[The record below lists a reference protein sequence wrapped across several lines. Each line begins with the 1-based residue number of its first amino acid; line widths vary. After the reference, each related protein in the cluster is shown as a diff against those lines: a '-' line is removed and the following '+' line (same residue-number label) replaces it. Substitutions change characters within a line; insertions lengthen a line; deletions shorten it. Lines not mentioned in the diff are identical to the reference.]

1 MRVYV
6 ESDVNLARPGEVAAW
21 SLDLG
26 HWGECGQGPTEQTA
40 VANLLG
46 RTGETMGTVSERI
59 AGDELCFERDR
70 LPPTPEEIAA
80 TQRILRET
88 RAETIDLIAHASDDQ
103 LDRGDAARELPDWAN
118 WTTPRLLAWHIAD
131 TESRNYLPH
140 AGLAAR
146 ERESNLVA
154 ELEASADHVDRE
166 LTSVETRPL
175 TGDWPA
181 VKLLRRLAW
190 HERGELVVLKQLLAA
205 G

>member
-40 VANLLG
+40 VADLLG
-46 RTGETMGTVSERI
+46 RTGETMGKVCERI
-59 AGDELCFERDR
+59 VGDERFFERDQQA
-70 LPPTPEEIAA
+70 PTPEEIAE
-80 TQRILRET
+80 TQRILREVRT
-88 RAETIDLIAHASDDQ
+88 ETIELISHATDSD
-103 LDRGDAARELPDWAN
+103 LDRSDSGRELPDWAN

-131 TESRNYLPH
+131 TESRYYLPH

-146 ERESNLVA
+146 ERASTLIE
-154 ELEASADHVDRE
+154 ELESSAAHVSRE
-166 LTSVETRPL
+166 ITAVDSRPL
-175 TGDWPA
+175 NGDWPA

-190 HERGELVVLKQLLAA
+190 HERGELVVLKRLLLAN
-205 G
+205 